1 MRISQSLLKALLLVG
16 LSVFAAACSAATDS
30 SASTYE
36 LGKQYNVVREVAAPA
51 DPKRIEVEEFF
62 CFCCP
67 HCYAVE
73 PLIEGWRKKKA
84 ADIDFIYVPNTLG
97 RPDGEVQAR
106 GFYIAEALGVENK
119 IHLPMFQAIHDQHIP
134 MGSLNTVRDLFAS
147 AAGVKPDD
155 FDQLSSSF
163 LVDGNL
169 RKAESEARD
178 YGVASTPTIVVGGKY
193 TVAGGSPDLT
203 KILDFLVDK
212 VRKERKS

>member
-1 MRISQSLLKALLLVG
+1 MRVFKSLLWLG
-16 LSVFAAACSAATDS
+16 LSILAATGSAAND
-30 SASTYE
+30 SASAYE
-36 LGKQYNVVREVAAPA
+36 LGKQYNLVREVATPV
-51 DPKRIEVEEFF
+51 DPKRIAVEEFF

-84 ADIDFIYVPNTLG
+84 TDVDFIYVPNTLG

-106 GFYIAEALGVENK
+106 AFYIAQALGVEDK
-119 IHLPMFQAIHDQHIP
+119 IHQPMFQAIHDQHIP

-163 LVDGNL
+163 VVDGNL
-169 RKAESEARD
+169 RKAEIEARD
-178 YGVASTPTIVVGGKY
+178 YGVSSTPTIVVGGKY
-193 TVAGGSPDLT
+193 SVAGGSPDLT

>member
-1 MRISQSLLKALLLVG
+1 MRVFKPLLWLG
-16 LSVFAAACSAATDS
+16 LSILAATGSAAND
-30 SASTYE
+30 SASAYE
-36 LGKQYNVVREVAAPA
+36 LGKQYNLVREVATPV
-51 DPKRIEVEEFF
+51 DPKRIAVEEFF

-84 ADIDFIYVPNTLG
+84 TDVDFIYVPNTLG

-106 GFYIAEALGVENK
+106 AFYIAQALGVEDK
-119 IHLPMFQAIHDQHIP
+119 IHQPMFQAIHDQHIP

-163 LVDGNL
+163 VVDGNL
-169 RKAESEARD
+169 RKAEIEARD
-178 YGVASTPTIVVGGKY
+178 YGVSSTPTIVVGGKY
-193 TVAGGSPDLT
+193 SVAGGSPDLT